1 MNELQINESVTSLTQ
16 REKKILVQLS
26 MAYECAG
33 KRLSDV
39 TLCVTARMYAKE
51 LKIDDDQIADLF
63 LEARKISE
71 IPTLQ
76 ILNNLCVE
84 KFRKKIKYSP
94 PEKISTE
101 ELSESRA
108 FFEQLYNKFFNN
120 KKTEV
125 KNESRN
131 SNNRKKR

>member
-1 MNELQINESVTSLTQ
+1 MNELQINEGITSLTQ
-16 REKKILVQLS
+16 REKRFLVQLS

-39 TLCVTARMYAKE
+39 TLCVTAKMYAKE
-51 LKIDDDQIADLF
+51 LKIDDDQIVDLF

-84 KFRKKIKYSP
+84 KFRERIKYNP
-94 PEKISTE
+94 PRKISTE
-101 ELSESRA
+101 ELNESRA
-108 FFEQLYNKFFNN
+108 FFEGLYNKFFNN
-120 KKTEV
+120 KK
-125 KNESRN
+125 
-131 SNNRKKR
+131 NRGKKWIKK

>member
-1 MNELQINESVTSLTQ
+1 MNEIQTNEGVTSLTQ
-16 REKKILVQLS
+16 REKKFLVQLS

-39 TLCVTARMYAKE
+39 TLCVTAKMYAKE
-51 LKIDDDQIADLF
+51 LKIDDGKIVDLF

-84 KFRKKIKYSP
+84 KFRERIKYNP

-108 FFEQLYNKFFNN
+108 FFEVLYNKFFNN
-120 KKTEV
+120 KK
-125 KNESRN
+125 
-131 SNNRKKR
+131 NRGKK

>member
-1 MNELQINESVTSLTQ
+1 MNEIQINEGVTSLTQ
-16 REKKILVQLS
+16 REKKFLVQLS

-39 TLCVTARMYAKE
+39 TLCVTAKMYAKE
-51 LKIDDDQIADLF
+51 LKIDDGKIVDLF

-84 KFRKKIKYSP
+84 KFRERIKYSI

-101 ELSESRA
+101 ELNESRA
-108 FFEQLYNKFFNN
+108 FFEVLYNKFFNN
-120 KKTEV
+120 KKT
-125 KNESRN
+125 RG
-131 SNNRKKR
+131 KK

>member
-1 MNELQINESVTSLTQ
+1 MNELQINEGVTSLTQ
-16 REKKILVQLS
+16 REKKFLVQLS

-39 TLCVTARMYAKE
+39 TLCVTAKMYAKE
-51 LKIDDDQIADLF
+51 LKINDEQIADLF
-63 LEARKISE
+63 LEARKISD

-84 KFRKKIKYSP
+84 KFRKKIKYSI

-101 ELSESRA
+101 ELNESRA
-108 FFEQLYNKFFNN
+108 FFEVLYNKFFNN
-120 KKTEV
+120 KKT
-125 KNESRN
+125 RG
-131 SNNRKKR
+131 KK

>member
-1 MNELQINESVTSLTQ
+1 MNELQINEGVTPLTQ
-16 REKKILVQLS
+16 REKKFLVQLS

-39 TLCVTARMYAKE
+39 TLCVTAKMYAKE
-51 LKIDDDQIADLF
+51 LKINDEQIVDLF

-84 KFRKKIKYSP
+84 KFRERIKYNP
-94 PEKISTE
+94 PRKISTE
-101 ELSESRA
+101 ELNESRA
-108 FFEQLYNKFFNN
+108 FFEVLYNKFFNN
-120 KKTEV
+120 KK
-125 KNESRN
+125 
-131 SNNRKKR
+131 NRGKK

>member
-1 MNELQINESVTSLTQ
+1 MNEVQINEGVSSLTQ
-16 REKKILVQLS
+16 REKKFLVQLS

-51 LKIDDDQIADLF
+51 LKIDDEKIVDLF

-84 KFRKKIKYSP
+84 KFRKKIKYNP

-108 FFEQLYNKFFNN
+108 FFEVLYNKFFNN
-120 KKTEV
+120 KK
-125 KNESRN
+125 KQR
-131 SNNRKKR
+131 

>member
-1 MNELQINESVTSLTQ
+1 MNELQINEGVTSLTQ
-16 REKKILVQLS
+16 REKKFLVQLS

-39 TLCVTARMYAKE
+39 TLCVTAKMYAKE
-51 LKIDDDQIADLF
+51 LKINDEQIVDLF

-84 KFRKKIKYSP
+84 KFRKKIKYNP
-94 PEKISTE
+94 PRKISTE
-101 ELSESRA
+101 ELSENRA
-108 FFEQLYNKFFNN
+108 FFEVLYNKFFNN
-120 KKTEV
+120 KKTRG
-125 KNESRN
+125 KKWKQA
-131 SNNRKKR
+131 NN

>member
-1 MNELQINESVTSLTQ
+1 MNELQINEGVTSLTQ
-16 REKKILVQLS
+16 REKKFLVQLS

-39 TLCVTARMYAKE
+39 TLCVTAKMYAKE
-51 LKIDDDQIADLF
+51 LKINDDQIVDLF

-84 KFRKKIKYSP
+84 KFRERIKYNP
-94 PEKISTE
+94 PKKISTE
-101 ELSESRA
+101 ELNEGRA
-108 FFEQLYNKFFNN
+108 FFEVLYNKFFNN

-125 KNESRN
+125 K
-131 SNNRKKR
+131 KHG

>member
-1 MNELQINESVTSLTQ
+1 MNELQINEGVTSLTQ
-16 REKKILVQLS
+16 REKKFLVQLS

-39 TLCVTARMYAKE
+39 TLCVTAKMYAKE
-51 LKIDDDQIADLF
+51 LKINDDQIVDLF

-84 KFRKKIKYSP
+84 KFRERIKYNP
-94 PEKISTE
+94 PRKISTE
-101 ELSESRA
+101 ELNESRA
-108 FFEQLYNKFFNN
+108 FFEVLYNKFLNN
-120 KKTEV
+120 KK
-125 KNESRN
+125 
-131 SNNRKKR
+131 NRGKK

>member
-1 MNELQINESVTSLTQ
+1 MNELQINEGVSSLTQ
-16 REKKILVQLS
+16 REIKFLVQLS

-39 TLCVTARMYAKE
+39 TLRVTARMYAKE
-51 LKIDDDQIADLF
+51 LKIDDEKIADLF

-84 KFRKKIKYSP
+84 KFRKKIKYNL

-108 FFEQLYNKFFNN
+108 FFGELYNKFFNN
-120 KKTEV
+120 KK
-125 KNESRN
+125 
-131 SNNRKKR
+131 NRGKK

>member
-1 MNELQINESVTSLTQ
+1 MNELQINEGASSLTQ
-16 REKKILVQLS
+16 REKKFLVQLS

-39 TLCVTARMYAKE
+39 TLCVTAKMYAKE
-51 LKIDDDQIADLF
+51 LKINDEQIVDLF

-84 KFRKKIKYSP
+84 KFRERIKYNP
-94 PEKISTE
+94 PRKISTE
-101 ELSESRA
+101 ELNESRA
-108 FFEQLYNKFFNN
+108 FFEVLYNKFFNN
-120 KKTEV
+120 KK
-125 KNESRN
+125 KQR
-131 SNNRKKR
+131 

>member
-1 MNELQINESVTSLTQ
+1 MNELQINEGVTSLTQ
-16 REKKILVQLS
+16 REKKFLVQLS

-39 TLCVTARMYAKE
+39 TLCVTAKMYAKE
-51 LKIDDDQIADLF
+51 LKINDEQIVDLF

-84 KFRKKIKYSP
+84 KFRKKIKYNP
-94 PEKISTE
+94 PKKISTE
-101 ELSESRA
+101 ELNESRA
-108 FFEQLYNKFFNN
+108 FFEVLYNKFFNN
-120 KKTEV
+120 KK
-125 KNESRN
+125 KQR
-131 SNNRKKR
+131 

>member
-1 MNELQINESVTSLTQ
+1 MNELQINEGVTSLTQ
-16 REKKILVQLS
+16 REKKFLVQLS

-39 TLCVTARMYAKE
+39 TLCVTARMYSKE
-51 LKIDDDQIADLF
+51 LKISDEQIADLF

-84 KFRKKIKYSP
+84 KFRERIKYNP
-94 PEKISTE
+94 PKKISTE

-108 FFEQLYNKFFNN
+108 FFEVLYNKFFNN
-120 KKTEV
+120 KKT
-125 KNESRN
+125 RG
-131 SNNRKKR
+131 KK

>member
-1 MNELQINESVTSLTQ
+1 MNEVQINEGVSSLTQ
-16 REKKILVQLS
+16 REIKFLVQLS

-39 TLCVTARMYAKE
+39 TLRVTAKMYAKE
-51 LKIDDDQIADLF
+51 LKINDEQIVDLF

-84 KFRKKIKYSP
+84 KFRERIKYNP

-101 ELSESRA
+101 ELNESRA
-108 FFEQLYNKFFNN
+108 FFEVLYNKFFNN
-120 KKTEV
+120 KKT
-125 KNESRN
+125 RG
-131 SNNRKKR
+131 KK

>member
-1 MNELQINESVTSLTQ
+1 MNELQINEGVTSLTQ
-16 REKKILVQLS
+16 REKKFLVQLS

-39 TLCVTARMYAKE
+39 TLCVSSQMYAKE
-51 LKIDDDQIADLF
+51 LKISDEQIADLF

-84 KFRKKIKYSP
+84 KFRKKIKYNP
-94 PEKISTE
+94 PRKISTE

-108 FFEQLYNKFFNN
+108 FFGELYNKFFNN
-120 KKTEV
+120 KKT
-125 KNESRN
+125 RG
-131 SNNRKKR
+131 KK

>member
-1 MNELQINESVTSLTQ
+1 MNELQINEGVTSLTQ
-16 REKKILVQLS
+16 REKRFLVQLS

-39 TLCVTARMYAKE
+39 TLRVTARMYAKE
-51 LKIDDDQIADLF
+51 LKINDEQIVDLF
-63 LEARKISE
+63 LEARKISD

-84 KFRKKIKYSP
+84 KFRERIKYSI

-101 ELSESRA
+101 ELNKSRA
-108 FFEQLYNKFFNN
+108 FFEVLYNKFFNN
-120 KKTEV
+120 KK
-125 KNESRN
+125 KQR
-131 SNNRKKR
+131 

>member
-1 MNELQINESVTSLTQ
+1 MNELQINEGVTSLTQ
-16 REKKILVQLS
+16 REKKFLVQLS

-39 TLCVTARMYAKE
+39 TLCVTAKMYAKE
-51 LKIDDDQIADLF
+51 LKINDDQIVDLF

-84 KFRKKIKYSP
+84 KFRKKIKYNP
-94 PEKISTE
+94 PRKISTE
-101 ELSESRA
+101 ELSENRA
-108 FFEQLYNKFFNN
+108 FFEVLYNKFFNN
-120 KKTEV
+120 KK
-125 KNESRN
+125 KQR
-131 SNNRKKR
+131 

>member
-1 MNELQINESVTSLTQ
+1 MNELQINEGVTSLTQ
-16 REKKILVQLS
+16 REKRFLVQLS

-39 TLCVTARMYAKE
+39 TLCVTAKMYAKE
-51 LKIDDDQIADLF
+51 LKINDEQIVDLF

-84 KFRKKIKYSP
+84 KFRESIKYNP
-94 PEKISTE
+94 PRKISTE
-101 ELSESRA
+101 ELNESRA
-108 FFEQLYNKFFNN
+108 FFEVLYNKFLNN
-120 KKTEV
+120 KK
-125 KNESRN
+125 
-131 SNNRKKR
+131 NRGKK

>member
-1 MNELQINESVTSLTQ
+1 MNEVQINEGVSSLTQ
-16 REKKILVQLS
+16 REKKFLVQLS

-39 TLCVTARMYAKE
+39 TLYVTARMYAKE
-51 LKIDDDQIADLF
+51 LKIDDEKIADLF
-63 LEARKISE
+63 LEARKISD

-84 KFRKKIKYSP
+84 KFRKKIKYSI

-108 FFEQLYNKFFNN
+108 FFEVLYNKFFNN
-120 KKTEV
+120 KK
-125 KNESRN
+125 
-131 SNNRKKR
+131 NRGKK

>member
-1 MNELQINESVTSLTQ
+1 MNELQINEGVTSLTQ
-16 REKKILVQLS
+16 REKKFLVQLS

-51 LKIDDDQIADLF
+51 LKIDDEKIVDLF

-76 ILNNLCVE
+76 ILNNLCIE
-84 KFRKKIKYSP
+84 KFRERIKYSI

-101 ELSESRA
+101 ELNESRA
-108 FFEQLYNKFFNN
+108 FFEVLYNKFFNN
-120 KKTEV
+120 KK
-125 KNESRN
+125 
-131 SNNRKKR
+131 NRGKK

>member
-1 MNELQINESVTSLTQ
+1 MNELQINEGVTSLTQ
-16 REKKILVQLS
+16 REKKFLIQLS

-33 KRLSDV
+33 KRFSDV
-39 TLCVTARMYAKE
+39 TLCVTAKMYAKE
-51 LKIDDDQIADLF
+51 LKINDEQIVDLF

-84 KFRKKIKYSP
+84 KFRERIKYNP

-101 ELSESRA
+101 ELNESRA
-108 FFEQLYNKFFNN
+108 FFEVLYNKFFNN
-120 KKTEV
+120 KKT
-125 KNESRN
+125 RG
-131 SNNRKKR
+131 KK

>member
-1 MNELQINESVTSLTQ
+1 MNELQINEGVTSLTQ
-16 REKKILVQLS
+16 REKRFLVQLS

-39 TLCVTARMYAKE
+39 TLCVTAKMYAKE
-51 LKIDDDQIADLF
+51 LKINDEQIVDLF

-84 KFRKKIKYSP
+84 KFRERIKYNP
-94 PEKISTE
+94 PKKISTE
-101 ELSESRA
+101 ELNESKA
-108 FFEQLYNKFFNN
+108 FYEVLYNKF
-120 KKTEV
+120 KKKK
-125 KNESRN
+125 KNRG
-131 SNNRKKR
+131 KK

>member
-1 MNELQINESVTSLTQ
+1 MNELQINEGVSSLTQ
-16 REKKILVQLS
+16 REKKFLVQLS

-51 LKIDDDQIADLF
+51 LKIDDEKIVDLF

-84 KFRKKIKYSP
+84 KFRERIKYTP
-94 PEKISTE
+94 PRKISTE

-108 FFEQLYNKFFNN
+108 FFEVLYNKFFNN
-120 KKTEV
+120 KKNRG
-125 KNESRN
+125 KNENERTT
-131 SNNRKKR
+131 K

>member
-1 MNELQINESVTSLTQ
+1 MNELQINEGASSLTQ
-16 REKKILVQLS
+16 REKKFLVQLS

-51 LKIDDDQIADLF
+51 LKINDEQIVDLF

-84 KFRKKIKYSP
+84 KFRKKIKYSI

-101 ELSESRA
+101 ELSENRA
-108 FFEQLYNKFFNN
+108 FFEVLYNKFFNN
-120 KKTEV
+120 KKTRG
-125 KNESRN
+125 KNEN
-131 SNNRKKR
+131 E

>member
-1 MNELQINESVTSLTQ
+1 MNELQINEGASSLTQ
-16 REKKILVQLS
+16 REKKFLVQLS

-33 KRLSDV
+33 KRLSDI

-51 LKIDDDQIADLF
+51 LKINDDQIVDLF

-84 KFRKKIKYSP
+84 KFRKKIKYNP
-94 PEKISTE
+94 PRKISTE
-101 ELSESRA
+101 ELSENRA
-108 FFEQLYNKFFNN
+108 FFEVLYNKFFNN
-120 KKTEV
+120 KKT
-125 KNESRN
+125 RG
-131 SNNRKKR
+131 KK

>member
-1 MNELQINESVTSLTQ
+1 MNELQINEGVTSLTQ
-16 REKKILVQLS
+16 REKKFLVQLS

-39 TLCVTARMYAKE
+39 TLCVTARMYSKE
-51 LKIDDDQIADLF
+51 LKISDEQIADLF

-84 KFRKKIKYSP
+84 KFRERIKYNP
-94 PEKISTE
+94 PKKISTE
-101 ELSESRA
+101 ELNESRA
-108 FFEQLYNKFFNN
+108 FFEMLYNKFFNN
-120 KKTEV
+120 KKT
-125 KNESRN
+125 RG
-131 SNNRKKR
+131 KK

>member
-1 MNELQINESVTSLTQ
+1 MNEVQINEGVTSLTQ
-16 REKKILVQLS
+16 REKRFLVQLS

-63 LEARKISE
+63 IEARKISE

-84 KFRKKIKYSP
+84 KFRKRIKYNP

-101 ELSESRA
+101 ELNENRA
-108 FFEQLYNKFFNN
+108 FFEGLYNKFFNN
-120 KKTEV
+120 KK
-125 KNESRN
+125 
-131 SNNRKKR
+131 NRGKK

>member
-1 MNELQINESVTSLTQ
+1 MNELQINEGVTSLTQ
-16 REKKILVQLS
+16 REKRFLVQLS

-39 TLCVTARMYAKE
+39 TLCVTAKMYAKE
-51 LKIDDDQIADLF
+51 LKINDDQIVDLF

-84 KFRKKIKYSP
+84 KFRERIKYNP
-94 PEKISTE
+94 PRKISTE
-101 ELSESRA
+101 ELNESRA
-108 FFEQLYNKFFNN
+108 FFEVLYNKFLNN
-120 KKTEV
+120 KK
-125 KNESRN
+125 
-131 SNNRKKR
+131 NRGKKWIKK